1 MARVTKGNSGNAYH
15 KGKRSV
21 VGVWGATIGWQAREP
36 EQRRKGAGT
45 TYRRRSSP
53 SAAVWVPQARCSKR
67 CGARSWRRF
76 GRRRM
81 RWPWRVCQS
90 ACVGFLRT
98 TTARPAGSTPYP
110 YTHDR
115 TVTNAGSKRS
125 VEPVWSRRWLPP
137 EAGGGEEP
145 RPPEP
150 ALPARLD
157 RRKPIAPQHI
167 QRPPT
172 VRFGAIGHLH
182 APCSAPW
189 IQAPSDPT
197 WPPHTGTTERLPL
210 VTVRSCRYEGRA
222 YRLRMAL
229 QFRRSGRSQMS
240 FLGLS

>member
-1 MARVTKGNSGNAYH
+1 MQGAATGTLVNA
-15 KGKRSV
+15 
-21 VGVWGATIGWQAREP
+21 
-36 EQRRKGAGT
+36 
-45 TYRRRSSP
+45 
-53 SAAVWVPQARCSKR
+53 C
-67 CGARSWRRF
+67 
-76 GRRRM
+76 
-81 RWPWRVCQS
+81 
-90 ACVGFLRT
+90 
-98 TTARPAGSTPYP
+98 
-110 YTHDR
+110 
-115 TVTNAGSKRS
+115 KRS

-197 WPPHTGTTERLPL
+197 SPPHTGTTERLRTLTNLSNLASVGGCVTTLPL
-210 VTVRSCRYEGRA
+210 TAASRRTRRA
-222 YRLRMAL
+222 HEQSHPCASDLPAAGSRPTHRVERVPETAAPSRNSETRPAPRCDEW
-229 QFRRSGRSQMS
+229 QHPHQSGR
-240 FLGLS
+240 LPCR